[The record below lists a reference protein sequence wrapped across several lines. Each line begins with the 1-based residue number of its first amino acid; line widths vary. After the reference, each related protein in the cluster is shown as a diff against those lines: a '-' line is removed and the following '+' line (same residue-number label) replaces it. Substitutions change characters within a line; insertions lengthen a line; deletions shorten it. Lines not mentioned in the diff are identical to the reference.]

1 MTPAPSSSAC
11 SMTSSRESL
20 AAMPCYTSSCGRV
33 TLYHG
38 DCREVIG
45 FVKADAIITD
55 PPYGGGYAADPLPV
69 MKREGRTMNHAPQ
82 KWDDQ
87 PSEHVMALPSLAPIV
102 VIWGGNYYAL
112 PPRRGWLLWQKP
124 DRPPSMADAE
134 MAWVSRDMNTR
145 IFPWSI
151 AATNAERVGHPTQKP
166 VRVMS
171 WCMEQ
176 AKVPEGATVFDPFT
190 GSGST
195 AIACIRTG
203 RPFIGVE
210 RDPDHFNTAVERI
223 RRELAQV
230 DLFLGCN
237 S

>member
-1 MTPAPSSSAC
+1 
-11 SMTSSRESL
+11 
-20 AAMPCYTSSCGRV
+20 
-33 TLYHG
+33 
-38 DCREVIG
+38 
-45 FVKADAIITD
+45 
-55 PPYGGGYAADPLPV
+55 
-69 MKREGRTMNHAPQ
+69 
-82 KWDDQ
+82 
-87 PSEHVMALPSLAPIV
+87 MALPSLAPIV

-134 MAWVSRDMNTR
+134 MAWISRDMNTR

-223 RRELAQV
+223 RRELAQG
-230 DLFLGCN
+230 DIFLGCN